1 MFFFRGFTQILV
13 VDYINNFSPVINDIN
28 FCVVVIM
35 RYIIKRVSDIIDV
48 KGVFLHRNLC
58 KNKKMKITQQNI
70 ESVGRKLSGVYVFL
84 LIG

>member
-35 RYIIKRVSDIIDV
+35 RYIIKRVSDIIGV
-48 KGVFLHRNLC
+48 KGVFLHGNLG
-58 KNKKMKITQQNI
+58 KNKQMKITQQNI
-70 ESVGRKLSGVYVFL
+70 ESVGRKLSDVYVFL

>member
-48 KGVFLHRNLC
+48 KGVFLHRNLG
-58 KNKKMKITQQNI
+58 KNKKIKITQQKI